1 MAKDRSQFLKSSLG
15 VALAT
20 FASRVL
26 GLFRVKFEALFLGGG
41 DIASG
46 WFLAFAIPN
55 LFRRLLGEGALG
67 TALMPLVAEAEK
79 SGGEAKVRRE
89 LATVFSML
97 GLLLA
102 AIVVIVSGGAMLL
115 SRLTAGHGGFFATP
129 RMRIC
134 LALLPLLMPY
144 AFFICLVGVIGSVLN
159 YSRVFVLPALG
170 ALLLNIFLIGGFY
183 AGWMLC
189 GSNLGEVRDF
199 LPVLSFLVLASGAVQ
214 LVLML
219 VLLKVYGR
227 FPHWTK
233 EAFRDRGIVKR
244 LWKLALPGMIGGA
257 ALQVSFLADRLLAML
272 IGDRAVPALTF
283 ADRIIDL
290 PIGIFAM
297 SLGTVLMAAMAR
309 SAASGDREELVGDL
323 AFGLRHVYFVC
334 MPLAALVVFFHEP
347 MLRLLCLGG
356 NYKLSDLAAARS
368 VMIFYGMG
376 IPCFCSIKVILPAF
390 YARKVMD
397 KPLYSSLAAIAL
409 NITLNLILMWPLKQ
423 GGIALAT
430 VLSSL
435 VNNTILLYLL
445 RREGFVLPDREIIGA
460 GARSLLLAALVGWGC
475 FELHRR
481 WYGVGL
487 RRWEDELG
495 IFCAVA
501 AVFAVVYLA
510 AAVLCR
516 AREPKEFLQLLKR
529 RSTAGAK
536 AA

>member
-1 MAKDRSQFLKSSLG
+1 M
-15 VALAT
+15 ALAT
-20 FASRVL
+20 LASRVL

-41 DIASG
+41 GIASG

-67 TALMPLVAEAEK
+67 TALMPLVAEAEA

-89 LATVFSML
+89 LATVFAML
-97 GLLLA
+97 GLILA
-102 AIVVIVSGGAMLL
+102 AIVVVVSGGAILL
-115 SRLTAGHGGFFATP
+115 NRFAAGGSGFLATP
-129 RMRIC
+129 RVRIC
-134 LALLPLLMPY
+134 LSLLPLLMPY

-170 ALLLNIFLIGGFY
+170 ALLLNIFLIGGLFS
-183 AGWMLC
+183 GWMLC
-189 GSNLGEVRDF
+189 GNDLGEVRNF
-199 LPVLSFLVLASGAVQ
+199 LPVLSFLVLASGALQ
-214 LVLML
+214 LTLML
-219 VLLKVYGR
+219 ILLKVHGR
-227 FPHWTK
+227 FPLWNA
-233 EAFRDRGIVKR
+233 EAFRDRAIVKR

-257 ALQVSFLADRLLAML
+257 AVQVSFLADRLLAL
-272 IGDRAVPALTF
+272 VIGDRAVPALTF

-290 PIGIFAM
+290 PIGIFAL
-297 SLGTVLMAAMAR
+297 SLGTVLMAEMSR

-356 NYKLSDLAAARS
+356 NYDLSDLAAART

-409 NITLNLILMWPLKQ
+409 NIALNLILMWPLRQ

-430 VLSSL
+430 TLASL
-435 VNNTILLYLL
+435 VNNTILLHLL

-460 GARSLLLAALVGWGC
+460 GARSLLLASGIGWGC
-475 FELHRR
+475 FELHRF
-481 WYGVGL
+481 WYGTGL
-487 RRWEDELG
+487 RSWEAELG

-501 AVFAVVYLA
+501 GLFAVVYLA
-510 AAVLCR
+510 AAMLCR
-516 AREPKEFLQLLKR
+516 AKEPKEFLQLIR
-529 RSTAGAK
+529 RRASASSGSE